1 MFFFPFADENP
12 TTKKPIVSW
21 IIIFICSIIFLNY
34 IFEHEYIKEKI
45 FLSFGMI
52 PAILFG
58 YSELSNSLKVVP
70 AFISIVTSMF
80 LHGGWMHLIGNMTYL
95 YIFGDNIEENLGK
108 IKFIIFYLLTGGF
121 AALSQAL
128 LDTSSTT
135 PMIGASGAI
144 AGVLGAY
151 LVLFPKAKIKVFF
164 WFIIIFKVF
173 KIKAFIVLGGW
184 ILMQFLSF
192 SGDDLNSGGVA
203 YAAHIGGFVSG
214 VILINFMKNKTKVKH
229 RPSRSSVPNS
239 K

>member
-21 IIIFICSIIFLNY
+21 SIIFICSLIFLNY
-34 IFEHEYIKEKI
+34 IFEQEYIKEQI

-58 YSELSNSLKVVP
+58 HSELSSSLKVVP
-70 AFISIVTSMF
+70 GFISIITSMF

-95 YIFGDNIEENLGK
+95 YIFGDNVEETLGK
-108 IKFIIFYLLTGGF
+108 TKFIIFYLLTGGF
-121 AALSQAL
+121 AALSQSI
-128 LDTSSTT
+128 LDTDSTI

-164 WFIIIFKVF
+164 WFIIFFKVF
-173 KIKAFIVLGGW
+173 KIRAFIVLGGW
-184 ILMQFLSF
+184 IFIQFLSF
-192 SGDDLNSGGVA
+192 SGNDLNSGGVA
-203 YAAHIGGFVSG
+203 YAAHIGGFISG
-214 VILINFMKNKTKVKH
+214 VILINIMRNKKTKPKLT
-229 RPSRSSVPNS
+229 RSSLPDA

>member
-12 TTKKPIVSW
+12 TIKKPIVSW
-21 IIIFICSIIFLNY
+21 SIIFICSFIFLNY
-34 IFEHEYIKEKI
+34 IFEQEYIKEQI

-58 YSELSNSLKVVP
+58 HSELSSSLKVVP
-70 AFISIVTSMF
+70 AFISIITSMF

-95 YIFGDNIEENLGK
+95 YIFGDNVEETLGK
-108 IKFIIFYLLTGGF
+108 TKFIIFYLLTGGF
-121 AALSQAL
+121 AALSQSI
-128 LDTSSTT
+128 LDTNSTI

-164 WFIIIFKVF
+164 WFIIFFKVF
-173 KIKAFIVLGGW
+173 KIRAFIVLGGW
-184 ILMQFLSF
+184 IFIQFLSF
-192 SGDDLNSGGVA
+192 SGNDLNSGGVA
-203 YAAHIGGFVSG
+203 YAAHIGGFISG
-214 VILINFMKNKTKVKH
+214 VILINLMRNKKTKPKLT
-229 RPSRSSVPNS
+229 RSSVPDA